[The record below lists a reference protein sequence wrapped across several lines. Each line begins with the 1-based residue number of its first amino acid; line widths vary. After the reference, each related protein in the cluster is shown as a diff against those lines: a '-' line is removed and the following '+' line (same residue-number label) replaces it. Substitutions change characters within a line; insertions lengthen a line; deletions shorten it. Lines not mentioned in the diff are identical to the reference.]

1 MTREMEMK
9 MKYGPISQA
18 NLEAAARHS
27 SAEDIDIRRM
37 ADELIMLRSA
47 LDDWDW
53 AGLARDA
60 ERGDFSSVPSALYCI
75 ARVDA
80 ARKTP

>member
-1 MTREMEMK
+1 MK
-9 MKYGPISQA
+9 FGPISEA

-37 ADELIMLRSA
+37 ADELLMLRSA

-53 AGLARDA
+53 AGMVRDA
-60 ERGDFSSVPSALYCI
+60 RRCEDCTATEALETI
-75 ARVDA
+75 ARVDE
-80 ARKTP
+80 ARKATP